1 MIFSV
6 GCENKKSSALK
17 NGQTALESHE
27 YVKAQKYLSE
37 ALEQDSKNETARAM
51 YMQAIKMP
59 EAEYYK
65 EKGLYNKGIE
75 SLESIVNLNNGS
87 QKIKVESAS
96 LKNELEKSQSEF
108 EEASNIRK
116 ENAKD
121 ISSQGQYKLEQ
132 DAIKENQK
140 QEAIKE
146 EEEQKT
152 QEEENNQQNNQSGN
166 TQDGTS
172 QENTGDVIQTPSNQQ
187 SQPGQVHQPQQQ
199 PQV

>member
-1 MIFSV
+1 MNKKYLIILIVLMIFSV

-116 ENAKD
+116 ENSKEAAKKGVEKSEEEFY
-121 ISSQGQYKLEQ
+121 IWQQNQQKTEKPNKNQ
-132 DAIKENQK
+132 DENK
-140 QEAIKE
+140 QEESDDTNIIDSIKNKLGE
-146 EEEQKT
+146 IFKF
-152 QEEENNQQNNQSGN
+152 
-166 TQDGTS
+166 
-172 QENTGDVIQTPSNQQ
+172 
-187 SQPGQVHQPQQQ
+187 
-199 PQV
+199 

>member
-1 MIFSV
+1 MNKKYLIILIVLMIFSV

-116 ENAKD
+116 ENAKEAAKK
-121 ISSQGQYKLEQ
+121 GVK
-132 DAIKENQK
+132 NQK
-140 QEAIKE
+140 KNFTFGNKINKKMKNLIKIKM
-146 EEEQKT
+146 KT
-152 QEEENNQQNNQSGN
+152 NKKSLM
-166 TQDGTS
+166 
-172 QENTGDVIQTPSNQQ
+172 IQI
-187 SQPGQVHQPQQQ
+187 
-199 PQV
+199 